1 MSKQTTIYT
10 TLVNEEVN
18 HLTEKK
24 GKFTYLSWAYAWAK
38 VKSLYPESNRT
49 VYESEH
55 TGLNYFTD
63 GNTAYVKVG
72 VTIEGLEH
80 IDYLPIMDFKNNSIK
95 VENVT
100 SFNVNKTIQR
110 SMVKAIAMHGLGLS
124 LWAGEDMPGKGDDY
138 IEQEAQ
144 PKPKPKSKSKSKKIR
159 DPYAPRSKK
168 PQASLKAMPEIK
180 QTNTPD
186 PKRPWVENPDYV
198 DAWWERDRKWFC
210 AKSKEILG
218 DDALDLIQKWAQ
230 AQATDKAVPVGKPKQ
245 WSKEKRTWIIKH
257 AESNFAE
264 FVGIF

>member
-80 IDYLPIMDFKNNSIK
+80 IDYLPIMDFKNKSIK

-100 SFNVNKTIQR
+100 SFDVNKTIQR

-124 LWAGEDMPGKGDDY
+124 LWAGEDIPGKGDDY
-138 IEQEAQ
+138 IEQEAH
-144 PKPKPKSKSKSKKIR
+144 PKPKPK
-159 DPYAPRSKK
+159 AK
-168 PQASLKAMPEIK
+168 PKAMPKPTQIDK
-180 QTNTPD
+180 SD

-198 DAWWERDRKWFC
+198 DEWWERDRKWFC

-230 AQATDKAVPVGKPKQ
+230 AQATDKSVPVGKPKQ
-245 WSKEKRTWIIKH
+245 WSKEQRTWVIKH
-257 AESNFAE
+257 AEQNFAE
-264 FVGIF
+264 FTGVF